1 MSEPDTAAPSQE
13 APNRHRADAQPE
25 APTPAKGAE
34 LSSGRAPVAA
44 PAAATVGVL
53 LALGLL
59 GAGVVGVRDGA
70 VGAGWLHG
78 AYWTRTAAQYVDGLT
93 PQAWM
98 IPVGVVLALVG
109 AWWVLAA
116 LKRRRRTALAVQ
128 AGSAVWIRPRDLA
141 HLAAATADQVPGV
154 THASTSAKRRRVS
167 VTVDTTSNDTTAVR
181 TEVTEAV
188 TDRLAA
194 LASAPRVKVT
204 ARSRGGSS

>member
-1 MSEPDTAAPSQE
+1 MSAPDTAAPSQE
-13 APNRHRADAQPE
+13 APTRHRAGAQPE
-25 APTPAKGAE
+25 APTSAKGAE

-78 AYWTRTAAQYVDGLT
+78 AYWTRTAAQHVDGLS
-93 PQAWM
+93 PQVWM

-109 AWWVLAA
+109 VWWLLAA
-116 LKRRRRTALAVQ
+116 LKPRRRTALAVQ
-128 AGSAVWIRPRDLA
+128 AGAAVWIRPRDLA
-141 HLAAATADQVPGV
+141 HLAATTADQVPGV
-154 THASTSAKRRRVS
+154 THASTSAKRRKVS
-167 VTVDTTSNDTTAVR
+167 VTVDTTSNDTAAVR

-188 TDRLAA
+188 TNRLAA

-204 ARSRGGSS
+204 ARSRGGSR